1 MTQFVVW
8 LLRASLW
15 GSVSAVGVWAV
26 CGILRRLRTPGR
38 WLCWLWLAV
47 AVRYVWPQGLRVTV
61 PRPQSEPLLRLDTA
75 VREFSPALTTPSTA
89 APVQKTAGMDWATVV
104 FVVWLAGAVFLAVR
118 AAWRY
123 AGLRH
128 SVATACKGP
137 DGCYGGVPVPFTL
150 GVVRPLIFL
159 PDSLTGEARAAV
171 LCHEQAHIRRGD
183 TLTKPL
189 FYAVACLH
197 WFNPAAWL
205 AFRQFERC
213 MEDAC
218 DEAAVHSR
226 TARQRAAYGETL
238 LQFAV
243 RGSSVPGSLSFGQ
256 GSVRRRVAH
265 LLRYHRPGR
274 AALAACAV
282 VTALCAT
289 ACMVRPEAAPPAPAV
304 EEVVSVP
311 EPTPSPTPVSTST
324 PEQTLMDM
332 SGYFSCPVPDFKYI
346 SRYMAKDHRGDDYAA
361 DHGTEVHAAADG
373 TVVIAEYHYSFG
385 YYVMIDHGT
394 TPDGATWQTLYA
406 HLAEEPIVKEGDPV
420 TRGQI
425 IGGVGS
431 TGMST
436 GNHLHFEVR
445 RDGQVLPPR
454 WFTREADG
462 TAPLPL
468 TEEQAAA
475 LLARETIS

>member
-26 CGILRRLRTPGR
+26 CGMLRRLRTPSR
-38 WLCWLWLAV
+38 WLCWLWLTV

-75 VREFSPALTTPSTA
+75 VREFSPALTAPNAA
-89 APVQKTAGMDWATVV
+89 APVQNAAGTDWATVV
-104 FVVWLAGAVFLAVR
+104 FVVWLAGAVFLAAR

-123 AGLRH
+123 AGLRR
-128 SVATACKGP
+128 SVATACKGL

-150 GVVRPLIFL
+150 GVVRPRIFL

-171 LCHEQAHIRRGD
+171 LCHEQTHIRRGD

-213 MEDAC
+213 MEGAC
-218 DEAAVHSR
+218 DEAAVQSR

-243 RGSSVPGSLSFGQ
+243 RGRSVPGSLSFGQ

-274 AALAACAV
+274 VALVACAA

-289 ACMVRPEAAPPAPAV
+289 ACMVRPAV
-304 EEVVSVP
+304 EQPVPAGEEAVSVP
-311 EPTPSPTPVSTST
+311 EPTPAPTPT
-324 PEQTLMDM
+324 PEQTLMEM
-332 SGYFSCPVPDFKYI
+332 SGYFSCPVPDSPYI
-346 SRYMAKDHRGDDYAA
+346 SRYMGEGHRGDDYAA
-361 DHGTEVHAAADG
+361 DHGAEVHAAADG
-373 TVVIAEYHYSFG
+373 TVLTAEYNASFG
-385 YYVMIDHGT
+385 YYVVIDHGT
-394 TPDGATWQTLYA
+394 SEDGADWQTLYA

-436 GNHLHFEVR
+436 GDHLHFEVQ

-454 WFTREADG
+454 WFTQEADG

-475 LLARETIS
+475 LLAGEAIA